1 MPKRIFILLMMGYS
15 FAAAAQNVS
24 YPDKKLPAD
33 KPLIFSKGLISDGM
47 NNRDFTIS
55 PAGDEIFYSVQQ
67 RDFSVSVILRMVK
80 KNNQWTGPEVAPFSG
95 GYNDLEA
102 VFSPD
107 GKKIYFCSNRPSS
120 AADTTD
126 DFDIW
131 FVNKTAT
138 GWSEPVHAGFVINSP
153 GNEFYP
159 SVARNGNIYFT
170 ATPKEGKGSEDIVM
184 CEWKNGAYAPPVSL
198 PDAIN
203 SKNDE
208 YNAFIDPDEQFIL
221 FTAPG
226 RTGGFGR
233 GDIYLSKKDA
243 GGNWLPATNLGP
255 GINTAAND
263 YCPYVTPDKKF
274 FFFSSSRSL
283 NKTPFTQQYDYKQIS
298 SMLKNAGNG
307 LDDIYWMQWPF
318 DSAQGRRF

>member
-1 MPKRIFILLMMGYS
+1 MHKRIFILLMMGYS
-15 FAAAAQNVS
+15 FAATAQNIS
-24 YPDKKLPAD
+24 YPDKNLPAD

-80 KNNQWTGPEVAPFSG
+80 RNNQWTGPEVAPFSG

-102 VFSPD
+102 SFSPD
-107 GKKIYFCSNRPSS
+107 GKRIYFCSNRPSTVT
-120 AADTTD
+120 DTTD

-153 GNEFYP
+153 ANEFYP
-159 SVARNGNIYFT
+159 SVARNGNLYFT
-170 ATPKEGKGSEDIVM
+170 ATLKNGKGSEDIVM
-184 CEWKNGAYAPPVSL
+184 SEWKNGEYAPPVSL

-203 SKNDE
+203 SKGDE

-226 RTGGFGR
+226 RQGGFGR
-233 GDIYLSKKDA
+233 GDIYMSKKDA
-243 GGNWLPATNLGP
+243 GGNWLPAKNLGP

-283 NKTPFTQQYDYKQIS
+283 NKTPFNAQQNYKQIAA
-298 SMLKNAGNG
+298 MLKNAGNG
-307 LDDIYWMQWPF
+307 LDDIYWMQWSP
-318 DSAQGRRF
+318 D